1 MARARIEFSSLKP
14 STHKFS
20 FIIPARPG
28 CYPRV
33 AIEALRR
40 QGIPNAETEVLI
52 SYGLRPSVQRNEA
65 AARATGEFLYFL
77 DDDSE
82 VDAANLALIPDLIE
96 RFGVPADQLVAGG
109 AIALPH
115 GTSDFQRSLY
125 FALSSSL
132 GMGPYRSRVR
142 PLGEPRFSCERNLIL
157 ANLIVSRRL
166 FLESKGFDA
175 RLYPGE
181 ECQWLKR
188 VAAAGVRPIYHPG
201 LVCYRP
207 HRPDTRAV
215 FHMGYSYGAGRARH
229 FFEGVRPLDILLA
242 VPSGLVL
249 VTALAVLGHVPSQA
263 ALLLYASVVILAA
276 VAAVWGKHSWRQRIG
291 HTFRTA
297 GLLPVIHYGYGLG
310 FLVGMTRKI
319 VRWSHPE
326 TLADVHLHR
335 VQPFALDLPGRY
347 AIS

>member
-1 MARARIEFSSLKP
+1 
-14 STHKFS
+14 
-20 FIIPARPG
+20 
-28 CYPRV
+28 
-33 AIEALRR
+33 
-40 QGIPNAETEVLI
+40 
-52 SYGLRPSVQRNEA
+52 
-65 AARATGEFLYFL
+65 
-77 DDDSE
+77 
-82 VDAANLALIPDLIE
+82 
-96 RFGVPADQLVAGG
+96 
-109 AIALPH
+109 
-115 GTSDFQRSLY
+115 
-125 FALSSSL
+125 
-132 GMGPYRSRVR
+132 
-142 PLGEPRFSCERNLIL
+142 
-157 ANLIVSRRL
+157 
-166 FLESKGFDA
+166 
-175 RLYPGE
+175 
-181 ECQWLKR
+181 
-188 VAAAGVRPIYHPG
+188 
-201 LVCYRP
+201 
-207 HRPDTRAV
+207 
-215 FHMGYSYGAGRARH
+215 
-229 FFEGVRPLDILLA
+229 